1 MSDKQPTQAMDTDHD
16 GAHEGVGDA
25 PGKRAGSGESGGESG
40 GGAYPNPHTGKG
52 GGDTGGGFMEHGGQ
66 SEIDY
71 SGTGDKDTDDTVG
84 NDNAVTKE

>member
-1 MSDKQPTQAMDTDHD
+1 MSDKQPTQAMDTDHE
-16 GAHEGVGDA
+16 GAHDGVGDA
-25 PGKRAGSGESGGESG
+25 PGKRAGGGESG
-40 GGAYPNPHTGKG
+40 GGAYPNPHTAKG
-52 GGDTGGGFMEHGGQ
+52 GGDAGGGFMEHGGQ